1 VTIRPF
7 HHLSCAAGG
16 EITTPTL
23 TFGGYV
29 FSLSLGER
37 FNIVCSSLLDGEWR
51 IAHLS
56 LVYDRGE
63 GVGVVA
69 TSGLIE
75 RDEGRTVF
83 WMI

>member
-1 VTIRPF
+1 
-7 HHLSCAAGG
+7 
-16 EITTPTL
+16 
-23 TFGGYV
+23 
-29 FSLSLGER
+29 LSLGER